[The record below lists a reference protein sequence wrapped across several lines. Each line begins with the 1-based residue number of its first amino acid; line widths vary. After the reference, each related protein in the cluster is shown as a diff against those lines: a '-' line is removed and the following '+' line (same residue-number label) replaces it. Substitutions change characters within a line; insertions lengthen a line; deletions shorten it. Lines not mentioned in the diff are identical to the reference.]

1 MNNPAQRNK
10 ESIMARIPEI
20 VDRLN
25 RWQSWYF
32 TSQAAGVKSPK
43 IGVRI
48 DRTPRVDIP
57 FDYTEEEALQTDRAV
72 ARLPSDLRK
81 VVSVVYLDPEGR
93 TMDDNARLL
102 HMSRMTLFRKLELT
116 DRFLLQELYD
126 KNELVDCY
134 RSES

>member
-1 MNNPAQRNK
+1 
-10 ESIMARIPEI
+10 MARIPEI

-32 TSQAAGVKSPK
+32 TSQAAGVKSPR
-43 IGVRI
+43 IGIRI

-57 FDYTEEEALQTDRAV
+57 LDYTEEEALQTDRAV
-72 ARLPSDLRK
+72 AKLPSDLRQ

-93 TMDDNARLL
+93 TMEDNARLL

-116 DRFLLQELYD
+116 DKFLVQELFD
-126 KNELVDCY
+126 ENEFSHCY
-134 RSES
+134 RSEA

>member
-1 MNNPAQRNK
+1 
-10 ESIMARIPEI
+10 MARIPEI
-20 VDRLN
+20 VERLN

-32 TSQAAGVKSPK
+32 TSQAAGVKSPR

-57 FDYTEEEALQTDRAV
+57 LDYTEEEALQTDRAV
-72 ARLPSDLRK
+72 AKLPSDLRQ
-81 VVSVVYLDPEGR
+81 VVSIVYLDPEGR
-93 TMDDNARLL
+93 TMEDNARLL

-116 DRFLLQELYD
+116 DKFLAQELFD

-134 RSES
+134 RSEA

>member
-1 MNNPAQRNK
+1 
-10 ESIMARIPEI
+10 MARIPEI
-20 VDRLN
+20 VERLN

-32 TSQAAGVKSPK
+32 TSQAAGVKSPR

-57 FDYTEEEALQTDRAV
+57 LDYTEEEALQTDRAV
-72 ARLPSDLRK
+72 ARLPSDLRQ
-81 VVSVVYLDPEGR
+81 VVSIVYLDPEGR
-93 TMDDNARLL
+93 TMEDNARLL

-116 DRFLLQELYD
+116 DKFLAQELFD

-134 RSES
+134 RSEA